1 MASRGSLSL
10 EPKWLRTSSVVSVSV
25 SVFVSVSVDV
35 SVSVS
40 ASVFVSI
47 SVSQRAL
54 MFSAFC
60 VRGPGE
66 DSREEA
72 PQATTEHLVA
82 KI

>member
-1 MASRGSLSL
+1 MN
-10 EPKWLRTSSVVSVSV
+10 KKQQ
-25 SVFVSVSVDV
+25 
-35 SVSVS
+35 
-40 ASVFVSI
+40 FVSI

-66 DSREEA
+66 DFREEA

>member
-1 MASRGSLSL
+1 MFR
-10 EPKWLRTSSVVSVSV
+10 RVSGIDVPV
-25 SVFVSVSVDV
+25 TVSVSVDV

-40 ASVFVSI
+40 ASVFVSV

-82 KI
+82 NI